1 VGEAV
6 DVKYL
11 AETFARLSSK
21 ALGEMEE
28 AEVLVTEVVHRDVP
42 VLGEM
47 LVERLAELMR
57 RSIVIYLLLIFLSAA
72 VPLLVR

>member
-1 VGEAV
+1 V

-11 AETFARLSSK
+11 VETFAQLSSK

-42 VLGEM
+42 VLGER

-57 RSIVIYLLLIFLSAA
+57 RSIKIYLLLMFLSAA

>member
-11 AETFARLSSK
+11 AETFAQLSSK

-42 VLGEM
+42 VLGER

-57 RSIVIYLLLIFLSAA
+57 RSIKIYLLLMFLSAA

>member
-1 VGEAV
+1 V

-11 AETFARLSSK
+11 AETFAQLSSK

-42 VLGEM
+42 VLGER

-57 RSIVIYLLLIFLSAA
+57 RSIGIYLLLMFLSAA
-72 VPLLVR
+72 VPLIVR